1 MIPLSK
7 FAPGLNKRSDGQ
19 SQPILRFYQGWE
31 SCDGRAQQVSGAVF
45 LTYVLDSQGNQI
57 PMLTT
62 VKQEVTCL
70 PAPPE
75 FG

>member
-1 MIPLSK
+1 MIPLSQ
-7 FAPGLNKRSDGQ
+7 FAPGLNKRSQGQ
-19 SQPILRFYQGWE
+19 QPIFRFYQGWE

-45 LTYVLDSQGNQI
+45 LTHVLDSQGNII